1 MAKSN
6 NRTGERRT
14 PWEEEESRS
23 VKVSSLNPE
32 TKQGITVVLL
42 FLGALLLLLSYVDI
56 AGVVG
61 QQLDDLFGW
70 GFGWARYLIPFILIG
85 IGFALLRPER
95 IELKV
100 STYVG
105 LGMIVLALAGILHQT
120 VGQDAARS
128 AIDFGRGGGWLG
140 YGVQSP
146 LREVLGGIA
155 TIIILFALFIIG
167 LLVMFNTTLHGL
179 AEQRGWFD
187 RLLNR
192 IRFTFYRVKI
202 GLESRH
208 GPVVPEARPEFQ
220 RREIE
225 GEAVADSAAPVP
237 GESATKTQMAMFPN
251 QASAATVKRVH
262 RKMDLPIDLL
272 EVVNQQP
279 MSGNIEANKLK
290 IQKTLQTFGIEVEM
304 DEVNVGPTVTQYTL
318 KPSEGVKL
326 AQITTLQNDLSLALA
341 AHPIRIEAP
350 IPGKSLVGIEV
361 PNKASAV
368 VSIREMLDS
377 SAFKKRKSNLSLALG
392 KDVAGTPWITNLDP
406 MPHLL
411 IAGATGSGKS
421 VCINTIIMSLLYS
434 NSPDDLKFIFV
445 DPKRVEL
452 TVYNDIPHLLTPVIT
467 DVEKTINALKWVVGE
482 MERRFEILSS
492 TGKRNIQAYHAEVD
506 DGMPYIVVVIDELAD
521 LMAVA
526 ARDVEGAI
534 IRLAQMARAVGIHL
548 IVATQRPSVDV
559 ITGLIKAN
567 ITARIA
573 FNVASIVD
581 SRTIL
586 DMSGAEKLL
595 GKGDML
601 LISSE
606 LSKPKRLQGAFVS
619 DREISRVVDALKAK
633 AEPEYN
639 EAIVEKPAA
648 GNGASFDDMEGEAD
662 DELLAEAKDVILRA
676 GKASASFLQRRLR
689 VGYARAARILDL
701 LEEQGFIGPGDG
713 AKPREIL
720 VRRPDASFSSGS
732 DPDDEVS
739 DDFSGDSGDEGDDE
753 DESYI
758 PDEERD
764 ETRS

>member
-6 NRTGERRT
+6 NRKSERRT
-14 PWEEEESRS
+14 PWDEGAPRQPQA
-23 VKVSSLNPE
+23 SSLNPE
-32 TKQGITVVLL
+32 TKQGIVIVVL
-42 FLGALLLLLSYVDI
+42 FLAALLLLLSYVDI

-61 QQLDDLFGW
+61 ERLDQFFGW
-70 GFGWARYLIPFILIG
+70 GFGWARYLLPFLLLG
-85 IGFALLRPER
+85 IGFALLRPDR
-95 IELKV
+95 VELKG
-100 STYVG
+100 STYIG
-105 LGMIVLALAGILHQT
+105 LSLFLLSVAGLLHQT
-120 VGQDAARS
+120 IAFESSRS
-128 AIDFGRGGGWLG
+128 AIDLGQGGGWLG
-140 YGVQSP
+140 YAVQHPLEGVM
-146 LREVLGGIA
+146 GGVA
-155 TIIILFALFIIG
+155 TFVILFAVLIIS
-167 LLVMFNTTLHGL
+167 LLVLFNTTLHGL
-179 AEQRGWFD
+179 AEKRNWAD
-187 RLLNR
+187 RIMNR
-192 IRFTFYRVKI
+192 LKFTFYRVKI
-202 GLESRH
+202 GLESRRE
-208 GPVVPEARPEFQ
+208 PTIPEARPEFQ

-225 GEAVADSAAPVP
+225 GETSEGASVSDQAKGTDA
-237 GESATKTQMAMFPN
+237 KTQMAMFPSPN
-251 QASAATVKRVH
+251 RPVQKRVH
-262 RKMDLPIDLL
+262 RKIDLPLDLL

-279 MSGNIEANKLK
+279 MSGNIDTNKLK
-290 IQKTLQTFGIEVEM
+290 VQKTLQTFGIEVEM
-304 DEVNVGPTVTQYTL
+304 GEVNVGPTVTQYTL
-318 KPSEGVKL
+318 KPAEGVKL

-361 PNKASAV
+361 PNKASAI
-368 VSIREMLDS
+368 VSIREMIDTP
-377 SAFKKRKSNLSLALG
+377 AFKNRKTNLSIALG
-392 KDVAGTPWITNLDP
+392 KDVAGTPWVTNLDP

-434 NSPDDLKFIFV
+434 NSPDDLKFIFI

-467 DVEKTINALKWVVGE
+467 DVDKTINALKWVVGE

-601 LISSE
+601 FISSD
-606 LSKPKRLQGAFVS
+606 LSKPKRVQGAFVS
-619 DREISRVVDALKAK
+619 DREISRVVEALKGK
-633 AEPEYN
+633 AEPEYRS
-639 EAIVEKPAA
+639 EIVEKPVS
-648 GNGASFDDMEGEAD
+648 GASFDDMEDGAD
-662 DELLAEAKDVILRA
+662 DELLAEAKETILRA

-689 VGYARAARILDL
+689 VGYARAARLLDL
-701 LEEQGFIGPGDG
+701 LEEQGFIGPGEG

-720 VRRPDASFSSGS
+720 VRRPDGLEASEL
-732 DPDDEVS
+732 DADDEIA
-739 DDFSGDSGDEGDDE
+739 DDFSGDDSSDASEAFPDDE
-753 DESYI
+753 ASDE
-758 PDEERD
+758 PKA
-764 ETRS
+764 